1 MALIKPEMTRED
13 GGMRRENRGTFKDEQ
28 NRNRIGVCAPPNL
41 CNLTAAICFYNIK
54 TGAFWAVIN
63 RIIHKDT
70 VELSSGRGHVQILPK
85 DESHLLL
92 TSRTAWEEEIT
103 RPDFASALGYGDVS
117 ERGMLEVM
125 EAAACIN
132 HRCDKALQ

>member
-13 GGMRRENRGTFKDEQ
+13 GGMRRENRGRFKDEQ
-28 NRNRIGVCAPPNL
+28 SRNRISVCTPDL

-70 VELSSGRGHVQILPK
+70 VEVSSGRAHVQILPK
-85 DESHLLL
+85 DKSHLLL
-92 TSRTAWEEEIT
+92 TNWTA
-103 RPDFASALGYGDVS
+103 
-117 ERGMLEVM
+117 
-125 EAAACIN
+125 
-132 HRCDKALQ
+132 